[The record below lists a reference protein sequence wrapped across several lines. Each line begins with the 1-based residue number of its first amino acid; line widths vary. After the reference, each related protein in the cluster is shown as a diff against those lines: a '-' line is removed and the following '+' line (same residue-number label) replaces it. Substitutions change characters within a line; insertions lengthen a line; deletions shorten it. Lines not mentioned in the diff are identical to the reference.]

1 MKNDSMTKLNERATK
16 AMDEIRTSGDPLPEG
31 WQPIIDL
38 FSFGIERASA
48 REHQVAKAAFVP
60 VVEFL
65 SGYEGL
71 PPGEDWPT
79 ILGEAGPQYALAM
92 YLGTDA
98 KDRAKALFEAVK
110 LYQRAGSVVV
120 FEEVGILEAMEEAHS
135 KPLPELG
142 AFLPEWTDLVASAAA
157 NAPPYEQ
164 TGPGDVAK
172 PQWEAFLTEARAR
185 LEA

>member
-1 MKNDSMTKLNERATK
+1 MIDYFAGPVAERY
-16 AMDEIRTSGDPLPEG
+16 DDGDHSSPE
-31 WQPIIDL
+31 
-38 FSFGIERASA
+38 A
-48 REHQVAKAAFVP
+48 VVP